1 MELFE
6 FEEKLKGHAEKA
18 KSIISA
24 PFDLKIE
31 INKVEDNNM
40 NKTEK
45 ISWFKRTGAIAA
57 MATLCLVTVVSATPI
72 KGFFKDIVR
81 WDGAVVGSEY
91 DNTTNEISI
100 VASKTVV
107 KDENLVLP
115 IEINFENKMENPFAS
130 IEEIYINEYKITDK
144 DGNVVLNL
152 NKKVT
157 GKVENGK
164 VLIDLPIEE
173 NDNFKFGE
181 TYYLELD
188 NLSGV
193 KKADQDLKINGNW
206 NITFVK

>member
-6 FEEKLKGHAEKA
+6 FEERLKGHAEKA

-31 INKVEDNNM
+31 INKVEENNM
-40 NKTEK
+40 NRTEK
-45 ISWFKRTGAIAA
+45 ISWLKRTGAIAA
-57 MATLCLVTVVSATPI
+57 MVTICLVTVVTATPI

-81 WDGAVVGSEY
+81 WDGAVIGTEY
-91 DNTTNEISI
+91 DNATNEISI

-115 IEINFENKMENPFAS
+115 IEINFENKMEYPFAS
-130 IEEIYINEYKITDK
+130 LEEIYISEYKITDK

-152 NKKVT
+152 NKKVI

-173 NDNFKFGE
+173 NDNLKLGD

-206 NITFVK
+206 NISFVR